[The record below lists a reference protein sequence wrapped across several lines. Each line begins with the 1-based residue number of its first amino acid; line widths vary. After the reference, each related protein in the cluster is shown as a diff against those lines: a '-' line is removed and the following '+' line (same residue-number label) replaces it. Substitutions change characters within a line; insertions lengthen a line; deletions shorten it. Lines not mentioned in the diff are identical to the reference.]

1 MATATPVY
9 EDRRMSIGRVFQR
22 AFSAIALN
30 PVVILGLA
38 LVVGALPGLLFSYA
52 FVQLGIGSPTALQ
65 SGAISFRGFMAAAF
79 LSSVIMFVFSAL
91 VQGAL
96 TRATVSAIEG
106 TRATFGQ
113 SLSAAVLVL
122 LPLIGL
128 SLLWALGV
136 GIGFML
142 LIVPGIMLLMAWAV
156 AVPSLVVE
164 RQGVFAAFRRSSEL
178 TKGSRW
184 KIFGLSLVLLVIYWL
199 ISVVIGLVGLRPYSA
214 ATVGAMTVTTSIG
227 SVVLNTVFNALWG
240 TIQSSLYVELREAKE
255 GDSIDSLARVF
266 A

>member
-1 MATATPVY
+1 M
-9 EDRRMSIGRVFQR
+9 
-22 AFSAIALN
+22 L
-30 PVVILGLA
+30 VI
-38 LVVGALPGLLFSYA
+38 
-52 FVQLGIGSPTALQ
+52 
-65 SGAISFRGFMAAAF
+65 
-79 LSSVIMFVFSAL
+79 SAL

-106 TRATFGQ
+106 TRASFGQ
-113 SLSAAVLVL
+113 SLAAAVTVV

-164 RQGVFAAFRRSSEL
+164 RQGVFTAFRRSAEL

-184 KIFGLSLVLLVIYWL
+184 KIFGLSLVLLVIYWVA
-199 ISVVIGLVGLRPYSA
+199 SAVIGIVGLRPYSA
-214 ATVGAMTVTTSIG
+214 ASVGTITASAMIG
-227 SVVLNTVFNALWG
+227 SVILNTAFNALWG
-240 TIQSSLYVELREAKE
+240 TIQSALYVELREARE
-255 GDSIDSLARVF
+255 GDSIESLAQVF

>member
-1 MATATPVY
+1 MY
-9 EDRRMSIGRVFQR
+9 EDRRMSVGRVFQR
-22 AFSAIALN
+22 AFSAIAYN

-38 LVVGALPGLLFSYA
+38 LVVGALPGLIFSFA
-52 FVQLGIGSPTALQ
+52 FVQLGLGPQSALQ
-65 SGAISFRGFMAAAF
+65 TGALSFRGFMAATF
-79 LSSVIMFVFSAL
+79 VSSLIMLVISAL

-106 TRATFGQ
+106 TRASFGQ
-113 SLSAAVLVL
+113 SLAAAVTVV

-164 RQGVFAAFRRSSEL
+164 RQGVFTAFRRSAEL

-184 KIFGLSLVLLVIYWL
+184 KIFGLSLVLLVIYWVA
-199 ISVVIGLVGLRPYSA
+199 SAVIGIVGLRPYSA
-214 ATVGAMTVTTSIG
+214 ASVGTITASAMIG
-227 SVVLNTVFNALWG
+227 SVILNTAFNALWG
-240 TIQSSLYVELREAKE
+240 TIQSALYVELREARE
-255 GDSIDSLARVF
+255 GDSIESLAQVF